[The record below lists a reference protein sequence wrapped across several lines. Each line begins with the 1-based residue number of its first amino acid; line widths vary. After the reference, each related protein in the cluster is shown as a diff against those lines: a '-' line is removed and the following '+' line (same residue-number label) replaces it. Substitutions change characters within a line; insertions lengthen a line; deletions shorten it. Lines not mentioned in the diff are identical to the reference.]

1 MNRTPAGRK
10 KWLALAAIN
19 LMVLVGGILALTSMG
34 NTQALRAK
42 KQWLAEHTGID
53 FFLPESA
60 TENHALV
67 DALFHVLAYGLL
79 TLTLLSFL
87 HVIKPSP
94 RHVYFVAA
102 IVLVLG
108 AADEYMQA
116 GIPGREASV
125 LDFFCDVLGLL
136 WGVIFFLFFDRV
148 PHISLA
154 WRRLFKRG

>member
-1 MNRTPAGRK
+1 MSRTPAGRK
-10 KWLALAAIN
+10 KWLALASIN
-19 LMVLVGGILALTSMG
+19 LLLLISGIWALTTMG
-34 NTQALRAK
+34 DSRALRAK

-60 TENHALV
+60 MENHAIV

-79 TLTLLSFL
+79 TLTLLSLL
-87 HVIKPSP
+87 HIIKPSP

-116 GIPGREASV
+116 GIPWREASV

-136 WGVIFFLFFDRV
+136 WGVTIFLLIDRV
-148 PHISLA
+148 PHIPPA
-154 WRRLFKRG
+154 WRRLFRRG